1 MALKERQQHLVWTGA
16 TKRKGGL
23 LGIRLGGDPHSPR
36 RSIEKQ
42 RDQCCAAGWK
52 LLSNNRAVIQHAQR
66 VEQCRMRSGWRQ
78 WLRLSHT
85 LPLDRS
91 RRQLAIT
98 LLNRWPQA
106 ERRRE
111 LQRRFH
117 RWAAFL
123 SKARARETQTRHD
136 ARQAELAQ
144 LALRLLIR
152 WAQASIRRRLLNFFA
167 RWTDFLANARARE
180 RETRSDVRERELIAL
195 WQLHSARHEQESE
208 ESQATQICILS
219 LRNIY
224 RRSFIR
230 VQRARLARA
239 IKLWIA
245 IVERFGERRRAQQ
258 RWILHASQR
267 IAKQTL
273 AKGWRTWLHQC
284 QKMARADEKRER
296 QRALMARFCQRL
308 LLRWTA
314 AAWRTWTQALVLLDE
329 AEQRRCR
336 SEAARKHRTAAQ
348 QSAVSRA
355 VRRLK
360 DHILLQAL
368 RRWDHVVILA
378 VVKEKEAWSAVK
390 RTLLRLVRAATFS
403 AFKAWIRFDASMS
416 RCQER
421 RRAQQRWILHAS
433 QRIAKQ
439 TLAKGWRT
447 WLHQCQKMARAD
459 EKRERQRALMARFCQ
474 RLLLRWT
481 AAAWRTWIYFFKNM
495 QRAEENRRLNEYAEV
510 MRRAVLRHTIRRMV
524 KQVVRNSFRFWD
536 RYVQSLAWAK
546 YIFSHKQTMLRRILC
561 REALRYVQLA
571 WRSWLKKFR
580 LQLALLQAERDKKI
594 ARSEQ
599 KAIIRR
605 IFRRIIQRACSG
617 TWRRWLLWTKH
628 DETMSA
634 SVSGGQSEP
643 LNYEG
648 LSDVPGGAPA
658 VDATDQDEDALK
670 VKFLLC
676 SSDVDLEEDEEEE
689 EEQEAN

>member
-1 MALKERQQHLVWTGA
+1 M
-16 TKRKGGL
+16 
-23 LGIRLGGDPHSPR
+23 
-36 RSIEKQ
+36 
-42 RDQCCAAGWK
+42 
-52 LLSNNRAVIQHAQR
+52 
-66 VEQCRMRSGWRQ
+66 
-78 WLRLSHT
+78 SHT

-106 ERRRE
+106 QRRRE

-219 LRNIY
+219 LQNIY

-314 AAWRTWTQALVLLDE
+314 AAWRTWT
-329 AEQRRCR
+329 C
-336 SEAARKHRTAAQ
+336 
-348 QSAVSRA
+348 
-355 VRRLK
+355 
-360 DHILLQAL
+360 
-368 RRWDHVVILA
+368 
-378 VVKEKEAWSAVK
+378 
-390 RTLLRLVRAATFS
+390 
-403 AFKAWIRFDASMS
+403 
-416 RCQER
+416 
-421 RRAQQRWILHAS
+421 
-433 QRIAKQ
+433 
-439 TLAKGWRT
+439 
-447 WLHQCQKMARAD
+447 
-459 EKRERQRALMARFCQ
+459 
-474 RLLLRWT
+474 
-481 AAAWRTWIYFFKNM
+481 
-495 QRAEENRRLNEYAEV
+495 
-510 MRRAVLRHTIRRMV
+510 
-524 KQVVRNSFRFWD
+524 
-536 RYVQSLAWAK
+536 
-546 YIFSHKQTMLRRILC
+546 
-561 REALRYVQLA
+561 
-571 WRSWLKKFR
+571 
-580 LQLALLQAERDKKI
+580 
-594 ARSEQ
+594 
-599 KAIIRR
+599 
-605 IFRRIIQRACSG
+605 
-617 TWRRWLLWTKH
+617 
-628 DETMSA
+628 
-634 SVSGGQSEP
+634 P
-643 LNYEG
+643 
-648 LSDVPGGAPA
+648 
-658 VDATDQDEDALK
+658 
-670 VKFLLC
+670 
-676 SSDVDLEEDEEEE
+676 
-689 EEQEAN
+689 